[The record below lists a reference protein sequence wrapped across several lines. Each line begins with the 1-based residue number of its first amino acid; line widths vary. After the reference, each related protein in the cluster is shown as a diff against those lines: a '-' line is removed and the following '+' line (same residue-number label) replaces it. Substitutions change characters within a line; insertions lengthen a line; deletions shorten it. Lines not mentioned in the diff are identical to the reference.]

1 MKLKEDFIEKLKNIF
16 LSKGIEE
23 ISFGLDVFDN
33 MEEDD
38 YIVFSKIY
46 NNYKDD
52 TREGV

>member
-1 MKLKEDFIEKLKNIF
+1 MKLKEDFVERLKNIF
-16 LSKGIEE
+16 LSKGIE
-23 ISFGLDVFDN
+23 D